1 MVTTILW
8 FLACLGINII
18 LRKQTLLLVGLM
30 ITSYVLVPLVS
41 NGFTLVM
48 RPGDYFLISLLGV
61 YLFTQ
66 KNIFFVEMQRRP
78 YLAFSVLTTTA
89 FSLVARIVG
98 VGGLGAAFLTVAH
111 IVVFPYL
118 VYLLVASSLRSKPG
132 QEKWLVAVLVPLSFF
147 ELLLGWWQYQTG
159 DPIFWDLTFRQQWWW
174 DSGFVITQPVGTFGH
189 WIPYAAFLAMALGI
203 STRVKNR
210 LIWAALIFGTLYIII
225 LTAARSG
232 LLALA
237 IVGLAILIREF
248 KSRSPLKTLVTI
260 LMVPLVAYA
269 AANIFASEIGEV
281 LRDKLE
287 NDGNST
293 TFRIEANQWFW
304 ANWHD
309 FAFTGL
315 PAGLDLR
322 VAGIL
327 NSSLE
332 NAFYFYAVAFGMFAT
347 ALLAITFI
355 MVTWGSFTSKHEE
368 KWTAIFIAV
377 AFGFSAF
384 SYGGFG
390 ASEYSTLYI
399 FWIAQAFAQIPSQ
412 GKLKVAE
419 ETPEEDEK
427 AERSEV
433 KREETSEPPKKKPG
447 TVFAPNPRFSL
458 PKAQHRS

>member
-66 KNIFFVEMQRRP
+66 KNIFFAEMQRRP

-98 VGGLGAAFLTVAH
+98 VGGLGSAFLTVAH

-132 QEKWLVAVLVPLSFF
+132 QEKWLVAVLVPLTFF

-159 DPIFWDLTFRQQWWW
+159 DPIFWGPTFRQQWWW

-232 LLALA
+232 LLSLA

-260 LMVPLVAYA
+260 LMVPLIAYA

-322 VAGIL
+322 AAGIL

-412 GKLKVAE
+412 RRLKVAE

-427 AERSEV
+427 AERAEV
-433 KREETSEPPKKKPG
+433 KREETSEPPKKKPE